1 MRQHV
6 ELMEFLYKYT
16 FEVMGRESE
25 EEMPTKIL
33 SLLEGSLPKETTYES
48 SENHMRGDITDAYT
62 TGWNACLQEIR
73 SKME

>member
-25 EEMPTKIL
+25 EEMPTKF
-33 SLLEGSLPKETTYES
+33 LELEEKQTNE
-48 SENHMRGDITDAYT
+48 R
-62 TGWNACLQEIR
+62 R
-73 SKME
+73 